1 MFKENNSHNQ
11 QELFNSYSTLHPKTQ
26 KKLENSWAAIFY
38 EHVFSKIDEKPFAV
52 LYSPDKGRTNFPVNI
67 LLALELIKHIF
78 DYTDEIL
85 LDQYNFNYQVMFALG
100 ERNLGERY
108 LAPRTFYNFRQKL
121 YQYTIRHPEQ
131 EDLIFGQ
138 FKTLTDHFIEL
149 LGLDTRQQRMDST
162 FFMSNIK
169 LAGRLSLAYD
179 VLVQALKACPQ
190 EELPKP
196 LQEVLKPDFKTN
208 LLFKTRSGQVPGRLQ
223 EMFDLSTELLAFVE
237 DQKIASSF
245 EIELL
250 KRFLEE
256 QTVFDPETKRRSSKE
271 TKEIAATSLQ
281 SAYDPDATFRN
292 KNGKVNKG
300 YIFNMA
306 ETCADENP
314 VQLVTDYTTKSS
326 SASDTGMLLERLP
339 QIKDSTKLTDLYV
352 DGGYYSEDVETESQ
366 KQDVTMHY
374 TDMTGKAPD
383 PEKIPLTEFEIDEQF
398 NVFSCP
404 ENHPALKSNLK
415 KDMVNAHFSLEHCQ
429 KCPHKENCQV
439 KFQKTSAVLRVKKNA
454 ILAAKARNRIFC
466 DPLRREAT
474 SKRAASEGSISA
486 IKRSQGAGKLKV
498 RTHPKVQVVMGFKMI
513 GRNIRQVF
521 RFFQG
526 KVRQHPAVAARAQKE
541 ATFIPGAVVQR
552 PLPTGVVC
560 TF

>member
-1 MFKENNSHNQ
+1 MFKENNGHNQ

-38 EHVFSKIDEKPFAV
+38 EHVFCKIDEKPFAV
-52 LYSPDKGRTNFPVNI
+52 LYSPDRGRTNFPVNI

-85 LDQYNFNYQVMFALG
+85 LDQYNFNYQIMFALG

-138 FKTLTDHFIEL
+138 FKTLTDHFIKL
-149 LGLDTRQQRMDST
+149 LGLDTRQQRMDSA

-190 EELPKP
+190 EELPEP
-196 LQEVLKPDFKTN
+196 LKEVLKPDFKTN

-223 EMFDLSTELLAFVE
+223 EIFDLSTELLAFVE
-237 DQKIASSF
+237 DQEIATSY

-256 QTVFDPETKRRSSKE
+256 QTVFDPKSNRRLAKE
-271 TKEIAATSLQ
+271 TKDIKATSLQ

-300 YIFNMA
+300 YLFNMA

-314 VQLVTDYTTKSS
+314 VQLVTDYTTKNS
-326 SASDTGMLLERLP
+326 SASDTEMLLERLP
-339 QIKDSTKLTDLYV
+339 QIKENTGLTDLYV
-352 DGGYYSEDVETESQ
+352 DGGYYSEDVERESR
-366 KQDVTMHY
+366 KQEVTMHY
-374 TDMTGKAPD
+374 TNMTGKAPD
-383 PEKIPLTEFEIDEQF
+383 PEKIPLTEFKIDEKF
-398 NVFSCP
+398 NVLSCP
-404 ENHPALKSNLK
+404 EKHPALKSNLK

-429 KCPHKENCQV
+429 KCPRKENCPV
-439 KFQKTSAVLRVKKNA
+439 KFQNTSAVLRVKKNA
-454 ILAAKARNRIFC
+454 ILAANARNRIFC
-466 DPLRREAT
+466 EPLRREAT

-498 RTHPKVQVVMGFKMI
+498 RTHPKVQIVMGFKMI
-513 GRNIRQVF
+513 GHNIRQVF

-526 KVRQHPAVAARAQKE
+526 KVRKHPAVAARAQKE
-541 ATFIPGAVVQR
+541 ATCIPDAVVQI